1 MINIKNIKFKT
12 QMVSVW
18 QNDWI
23 KNIDFPKSVQELN
36 SDFQYYFI
44 AEGVVENLPPYYFKV
59 KIEKNNYMEIKTI
72 YNYLLTN
79 CK

>member
-1 MINIKNIKFKT
+1 MISIKNIKFKT

-18 QNDWI
+18 QDDWI
-23 KNIDFPKSVQELN
+23 KDIDFPKSTQELS

-44 AEGVVENLPPYYFKV
+44 VEGTVENLPPYYCKI
-59 KIEKNNYMEIKTI
+59 KIEENNYIEIKKI

-79 CK
+79 RK